1 MISSRKEAVK
11 KILNNKVLKKNKTKS
26 DICFA
31 PINIALIKYWGK
43 SDERLNL
50 AMTPSLSIS
59 SNYLG
64 TNTQILLSEKDEV
77 ILNNSA
83 VDKYFFNRVFEFIN
97 LWRFALND
105 KRKIKIVTN
114 NDVPTA
120 SGLASSASGFA
131 SLTCALNDF
140 FSLHLSE
147 HKLSSLARLGS
158 GSACRSVFRKSRFA
172 IWDGNFAKHFVFK
185 KSAKNFAKN
194 MRIMIFVLDKKKKQY
209 SSREAMKKTKNAWLK
224 NKNNCYNKWL
234 LRSKKDIL
242 NIQKAKT
249 WQIFGSIVENNSLL
263 MHEAIREIGI
273 DYFNKKTRKVLD
285 FVTNCRKNELFIYAT
300 IDAGANVSVIYQ
312 KQDESRLKKRI
323 KDSKIQKKLD
333 AKILD
338 FQKK

>member
-1 MISSRKEAVK
+1 MISSRKKAVK
-11 KILNNKVLKKNKTKS
+11 KILNNKVFKKEKTKS

-64 TNTQILLSEKDEV
+64 TNTQILLSKKDEV

-83 VDKYFFNRVFEFIN
+83 VDKYFFNRVFEFVN

-105 KRKIKIVTN
+105 KRKLKIVTN
-114 NDVPTA
+114 NDIPTA

-147 HKLSSLARLGS
+147 RKLSSLARIGS

-172 IWDGNFAKHFVFK
+172 VWDGDFAKPFIFK
-185 KSAKNFAKN
+185 KSTKNFAKN
-194 MRIMIFVLDKKKKQY
+194 MRIMIFLLDKEKKQY

-234 LRSKKDIL
+234 LQSKKDIL

-249 WQIFGSIVENNSLL
+249 WQIFGSIIENNSLL
-263 MHEAIREIGI
+263 MHKAIREIGI
-273 DYFNKKTRKVLD
+273 DYFNKKTKKILD
-285 FVTNCRKNELFIYAT
+285 FVGNCRKIGLFIYAT
-300 IDAGANVSVIYQ
+300 IDAGANVAVIYQ
-312 KQDESRLKKRI
+312 KQDESCLKKII
-323 KDSKIQKKLD
+323 KNEIQKKLD
-333 AKILD
+333 VKILD
-338 FQKK
+338 FEKK